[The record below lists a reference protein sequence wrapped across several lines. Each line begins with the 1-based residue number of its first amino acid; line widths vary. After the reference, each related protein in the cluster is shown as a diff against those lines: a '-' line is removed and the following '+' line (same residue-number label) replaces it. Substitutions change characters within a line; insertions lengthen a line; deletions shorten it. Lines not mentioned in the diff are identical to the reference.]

1 MLEFLLELVGSKNR
15 RTPMLLETLLVLL
28 VLGAVVAIHSGT
40 ASSFCVVGGTLSQL
54 GARGAS
60 EYLASLLIS
69 V

>member
-1 MLEFLLELVGSKNR
+1 
-15 RTPMLLETLLVLL
+15 MLLETLLVLL